1 MGIDRDHPIIG
12 ICILFFAVSML
23 LLTLC
28 TPLLDVD
35 LWLTFRILFSLI
47 LTALGGLIAALW
59 IRLRRL
65 ETQVRFL
72 QDQLY
77 KLEKDASTS
86 KCKD

>member
-1 MGIDRDHPIIG
+1 MNSDWNHPVIG
-12 ICILFFAVSML
+12 ICILVFFASML

-28 TPLLDVD
+28 APLLDID

-47 LTALGGLIAALW
+47 LTALGGLITALW
-59 IRLRRL
+59 MRLRRL

-77 KLEKDASTS
+77 RLEQDLATTS
-86 KCKD
+86 KM

>member
-1 MGIDRDHPIIG
+1 MNSDWNHPVIG
-12 ICILFFAVSML
+12 VCILIFVVSMV

-28 TPLLDVD
+28 APLLDID

-47 LTALGGLIAALW
+47 LTALGGLITALW
-59 IRLRRL
+59 MRLRRL
-65 ETQVRFL
+65 EAQVRFL

>member
-1 MGIDRDHPIIG
+1 MNSDWNHPVIG
-12 ICILFFAVSML
+12 ICILVFFASML

-28 TPLLDVD
+28 APLLDID

-47 LTALGGLIAALW
+47 LTALGGLITALW
-59 IRLRRL
+59 MRLRRL

-77 KLEKDASTS
+77 RLEQDPATTS
-86 KCKD
+86 KM

>member
-1 MGIDRDHPIIG
+1 MNSDWNHPVIG
-12 ICILFFAVSML
+12 VCILIFVVSMV

-28 TPLLDVD
+28 APLLDID

-47 LTALGGLIAALW
+47 LTALGGLITALW
-59 IRLRRL
+59 MRLRRL

-77 KLEKDASTS
+77 RLEKDASTS